1 MVAADFGWQ
10 RLRFRQCSGDGI
22 YSSCSIGN
30 REGGVS
36 DGECE
41 RAGASEPARR
51 FVGSSGDGEDNDVTR
66 DGSGGGSGDGD
77 GCGDGCCDGGDF
89 RSGRGRENHGKSG
102 GWGKDGREGK

>member
-77 GCGDGCCDGGDF
+77 GCGDGICRGG
-89 RSGRGRENHGKSG
+89 RT
-102 GWGKDGREGK
+102 